1 MVLSAMSSFPS
12 VADMLNRPHKL
23 TFILRDVGKNPLKNI
38 KYQIRDLHDKVVQEG
53 STDGQGQIKFESKA
67 GIRLNLYLQPLEKG
81 EMRKY
86 KEFTIQ
92 SADGTVIWTT
102 SLLVTETELKPERSA
117 GEYWRGTYEVKRG
130 DTLSDVA
137 KRYGTRVS
145 TLLELN
151 PSIKDKDEISVG
163 AILRV
168 PPNKQSNDRNSERK
182 NPPKPKQPV
191 DETHGSTPSASSSV
205 KSSQS
210 DQIASNSSASSVQ
223 SRAAAPSASQGVSP
237 HTNAQPRQVQQQKT
251 TPNADSQT
259 INKIE
264 SSNQDGNSVTTLTPE
279 CVCKKYDLIWGA
291 KVSCAFRKKVVEISK
306 RINCDPND
314 LMAVMAVETGRSF
327 LPYQLS
333 NKKGHS
339 QPKSASE
346 VTEQMVS
353 ERAVGLIQFTRAAV
367 NELNAQLAKQ
377 QKSSVTKLKLAKMSA
392 VEQLDYVELHIKTAA
407 DRLMQ
412 GRRLSLS
419 DLYTSVFA
427 PAHMGKSED
436 AVLYHAGTKAYSA
449 NRSVD
454 IGDGRGGKPD
464 GKITKAELAKRTL
477 DIKQEGMSHHSNYS
491 DHEGERVPTTA
502 TQAQTLKSEGASEK
516 SGCKDGCSLRNSS
529 ALSAGDKKWVEPLDR
544 MVLRTAALASPR
556 GAMFG
561 MTRNGGTKPH
571 QGIDIVAEVGKTPV
585 KAVAKGK
592 ITTVFSSSTY
602 GNVVVLA
609 VGLDDLPQKQK
620 QAFEQYRTNTSQIAY
635 FFYAHLHSIN
645 VQQNAEVSAGVQIAI
660 AGNTGSTAVSCRT
673 VETGSH
679 LHFEVRDK
687 DGIFAGMRNRLDP
700 KYFLNIQYPRNFNP

>member
-1 MVLSAMSSFPS
+1 
-12 VADMLNRPHKL
+12 
-23 TFILRDVGKNPLKNI
+23 
-38 KYQIRDLHDKVVQEG
+38 
-53 STDGQGQIKFESKA
+53 
-67 GIRLNLYLQPLEKG
+67 
-81 EMRKY
+81 MRKY

-353 ERAVGLIQFTRAAV
+353 GRAVGLIQFTKDAV
-367 NELNAQLAKQ
+367 HELNTQLAKQ
-377 QKSSVTKLKLAKMSA
+377 KKSSVTKLKLAKMSA

-407 DRLMQ
+407 DRLMKGQ
-412 GRRLSLS
+412 RLSLS

-436 AVLYHAGTKAYSA
+436 AVLYHSGTKAYSA

-464 GKITKAELAKRTL
+464 GKITKAELAKRTF

-516 SGCKDGCSLRNSS
+516 SECKDGCSVAVSSLRGTSIKTPPWMEIAIREAKQWKGKKENQIEKLDNYHKLVRSGLNTLVGDENPWCASFINYCLKESGYQMSQAVASS
-529 ALSAGDKKWVEPLDR
+529 QSFKWDSNFVKISKP
-544 MVLRTAALASPR
+544 AYGALAVWTNPKKKTKGHVCFVLGVSGNNFIR
-556 GAMFG
+556 L
-561 MTRNGGTKPH
+561 GGN
-571 QGIDIVAEVGKTPV
+571 QDNM
-585 KAVAKGK
+585 
-592 ITTVFSSSTY
+592 ITVDSRPISTY
-602 GNVVVLA
+602 QYYFPKVYSKGVDGEITDAPTITLRELDA
-609 VGLDDLPQKQK
+609 QGLPVHDSKKTL
-620 QAFEQYRTNTSQIAY
+620 
-635 FFYAHLHSIN
+635 
-645 VQQNAEVSAGVQIAI
+645 
-660 AGNTGSTAVSCRT
+660 
-673 VETGSH
+673 
-679 LHFEVRDK
+679 
-687 DGIFAGMRNRLDP
+687 
-700 KYFLNIQYPRNFNP
+700 

>member
-1 MVLSAMSSFPS
+1 MMCE
-12 VADMLNRPHKL
+12 M
-23 TFILRDVGKNPLKNI
+23 G
-38 KYQIRDLHDKVVQEG
+38 G
-53 STDGQGQIKFESKA
+53 
-67 GIRLNLYLQPLEKG
+67 LQ
-81 EMRKY
+81 
-86 KEFTIQ
+86 
-92 SADGTVIWTT
+92 
-102 SLLVTETELKPERSA
+102 
-117 GEYWRGTYEVKRG
+117 YEVKRG

-191 DETHGSTPSASSSV
+191 DETHGSTQSASPSV
-205 KSSQS
+205 NSSQS

-516 SGCKDGCSLRNSS
+516 SECKDGCSLVKQIKMSSTSLCYPLVVRATHDYHQSPRKFGSNRDKLKNGRIVHRLHAGVDLYAPAGTIVRAVADGVVAESRYFDLGVDQISIVHGDIVVRYCEITNRLVKPGDPVIRGQPIAEIGILRKIKVPSNMLHLEIYNSS
-529 ALSAGDKKWVEPLDR
+529 TDPRIESLTNVSNPPYQRRRDLVDPTSYVDKMQFELYDSNQW
-544 MVLRTAALASPR
+544 
-556 GAMFG
+556 
-561 MTRNGGTKPH
+561 N
-571 QGIDIVAEVGKTPV
+571 
-585 KAVAKGK
+585 
-592 ITTVFSSSTY
+592 
-602 GNVVVLA
+602 
-609 VGLDDLPQKQK
+609 KQRRK
-620 QAFEQYRTNTSQIAY
+620 
-635 FFYAHLHSIN
+635 
-645 VQQNAEVSAGVQIAI
+645 
-660 AGNTGSTAVSCRT
+660 
-673 VETGSH
+673 
-679 LHFEVRDK
+679 
-687 DGIFAGMRNRLDP
+687 
-700 KYFLNIQYPRNFNP
+700 